1 MDNTKEILRTQFNKL
16 PKDIQ
21 NAIMS
26 VNLRSKME
34 LIARKNNLHIDQ
46 AQILENET
54 VFVMLGLEHPSDLVE
69 NIVKNLEI
77 SEEKAEAI
85 AKDINNEIF
94 LKIRESLKK
103 IFEEREGTESGLL
116 RGSLLGKTGEKTT
129 ETEIEEIPSR
139 EDILREIEDKERHN
153 LPTVGK
159 PELHLEIKPPS
170 EIVEKTASW
179 TNHPQIERI
188 SFKKG
193 ESDVKVKME
202 KATETNPFRNS
213 DALEREKKIFER
225 VNRIPTQEQPDI
237 ISESKRSMETKR
249 ASEEGAP
256 QAETIKTMR
265 SDIFKSK
272 MSGTVNAPRET
283 IETNDSKSSP
293 KMKPSDTGKKI
304 DPYREEVR

>member
-1 MDNTKEILRTQFNKL
+1 MNYSEQILKARFEQLPEGVKEAIIATPWKDKL
-16 PKDIQ
+16 AQ
-21 NAIMS
+21 
-26 VNLRSKME
+26 
-34 LIARKNNLHIDQ
+34 IASMHRLHIDQ
-46 AQILENET
+46 ADRLSKET
-54 VFVMLGLEHPSDLVE
+54 IIVMFGLDHPDNLVY
-69 NIVKNLEI
+69 NIAKNVDV

-85 AKDINNEIF
+85 AEDLNREIF
-94 LKIRESLKK
+94 LKVRESLKK
-103 IFEEREGTESGLL
+103 IFEEREGAESG
-116 RGSLLGKTGEKTT
+116 SLGKTGEKTAET
-129 ETEIEEIPSR
+129 ETEEIPSK
-139 EDILREIEDKERHN
+139 EDILREIEDKEHRN
-153 LPTVGK
+153 LPTVDK
-159 PELHLEIKPPS
+159 SELHLEIKPAS